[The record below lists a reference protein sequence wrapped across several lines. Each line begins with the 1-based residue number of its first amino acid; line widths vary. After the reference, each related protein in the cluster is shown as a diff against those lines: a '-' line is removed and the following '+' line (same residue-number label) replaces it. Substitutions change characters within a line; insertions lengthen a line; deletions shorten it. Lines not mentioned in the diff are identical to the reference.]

1 MQDHPKLYQRPW
13 VCTTQREFNL
23 LDLSR
28 SIFMRAFLSSTLG
41 AALFLALLGN
51 SLLAQEQPAAGAPPS
66 SETSQAPSPD
76 ASLNRGP
83 NPIRQA
89 RVLARK
95 LALTTA
101 QESALEPIL
110 AKRQQQV
117 QNARADTTLTPRQRR
132 RKMRAIFRESNRR
145 INAILT
151 NEQRQQYKL
160 LKQERR
166 NYRRLRR
173 QQPTAAPPPA
183 VNP

>member
-1 MQDHPKLYQRPW
+1 
-13 VCTTQREFNL
+13 
-23 LDLSR
+23 
-28 SIFMRAFLSSTLG
+28 MRAFLSSTLG

-51 SLLAQEQPAAGAPPS
+51 PLLAQEQPAAGAPPPA
-66 SETSQAPSPD
+66 TTAPTP
-76 ASLNRGP
+76 APAPVLPMPRGP

-117 QNARADTTLTPRQRR
+117 QSARADTTLTPRQRR

-151 NEQRQQYKL
+151 YEQRQQYKL